1 MAALRVDEEEGE
13 GEEGGE
19 GDERGEPVERHRLGH
34 FKSGFVAAAVY
45 VFALAP
51 LAAAVVL
58 GRRTAFG
65 HGDQMSMERVS
76 YG

>member
-19 GDERGEPVERHRLGH
+19 GDERGEAVERHRLGH
-34 FKSGFVAAAVY
+34 IESGVVAVD

-51 LAAAVVL
+51 RVVL

>member
-19 GDERGEPVERHRLGH
+19 GDECGEPVEGHRLGH
-34 FKSGFVAAAVY
+34 IESGVFAAVVDVY
-45 VFALAP
+45 ALAP
-51 LAAAVVL
+51 LAAVVL

-65 HGDQMSMERVS
+65 HGDQMSMESVS
-76 YG
+76 HG